1 MKPFLGRVFSEA
13 ASDRQGIDGVPV
25 SDGLHVV
32 RTDPEGC
39 FELPG
44 HDDARFISVH
54 QPSDYATSCHFI
66 RTDTDVASYD
76 FVLRPKQRREHFSF
90 VHIADT
96 ETAEMGDWLDE
107 LKDFVRDAQPA
118 FIMHTGDLCYARGI
132 DWHSRNFT
140 STTMGTPV
148 HTSLG
153 NHDLLAGD
161 YGEQFFESRY
171 GPVNYSFEEGNVLF
185 VVTPMS
191 HGDFAPSYSQMRI
204 FTWLEN
210 LLALFPQKQPKI
222 VFNHDLLTNGL
233 NFDFKNGDDDS
244 EGVIELNS
252 YNLKAWLYGHWH
264 SHFHKRHGPDGPIS
278 LGTAVVAKGGIDHS
292 PAAFR
297 VVNVDAAG
305 DVDTQLRYSYVHRHI
320 TVVAPR
326 QGHQPRSADGAFAVS
341 VNAYHTPSPTV
352 AVRCRIHSADAD
364 NDRQETSDAGWFD
377 LHPRSS
383 WNWSATWLPQDTT
396 AVTTY
401 TLTTEA
407 RLASGHTLTARVEF
421 TLTTADPEA
430 DTTGPVDSTGL
441 DVASDWHN
449 LLGNAGH
456 DGGAAKAL
464 SPPLHL
470 HWVHNAGAS
479 IFMASPVVAQGRVF
493 TATIDDGNA
502 DDCAIIACDAVTGQ
516 QIWRY
521 PTRNSVKNSIV
532 YAAGTVIATDQRGFT
547 YAVDAATGALRWQK
561 DLQYDRL
568 PGFVTGLVT
577 DGESVF
583 TGFGHSLQALSVADG
598 STRWRNSSWEGGEG
612 STPTMTLGAGVL
624 VASSHW
630 RGLYGHDATTGEL
643 LWQHSEHGLRFR
655 DGTVTYRDEL
665 FFLAAQRSL
674 FVIDPRSG
682 EIRQQRQVDC
692 SFHAAS
698 APLVTKDMFI
708 VGTADKGVAAFSRST
723 FEPLWHHP
731 TGKALSY
738 TVPYAS
744 SGAAAVETSP
754 VLAGD
759 TIYFAASDG
768 IFRGID
774 VHTGTGC
781 WQMDLGAPVFT
792 TVAIGGESL
801 FLADFSGNL
810 YAFRQGE

>member
-1 MKPFLGRVFSEA
+1 MRPFRGRVFSDA
-13 ASDRQGIDGVPV
+13 DTQCRGIEGVPV

-32 RTDPEGC
+32 RSDAEGC

-44 HDDARFISVH
+44 HDSARFISVH
-54 QPSDYATSCHFI
+54 QPPDFAASCHFI
-66 RTDTDVASYD
+66 RTDAAVASYD
-76 FVLRPKQRREHFSF
+76 FAMRPKQRREHFSF
-90 VHIADT
+90 VHISDT

-107 LKDFVRDAQPA
+107 LKDFVRDSQPA
-118 FIMHTGDLCYARGI
+118 FIFHTGDLCYAGGI

-140 STTMGTPV
+140 SATMGTPV
-148 HTSLG
+148 YTSLG

-161 YGEQFFESRY
+161 YGEQFFETRF

-185 VVTPMS
+185 VVTPMN
-191 HGDFAPSYSQMRI
+191 HGDFEPSYSQARI
-204 FTWLEN
+204 FTWLQN

-222 VFNHDLLTNGL
+222 IFNHDLLTNGL
-233 NFDFKNGDDDS
+233 NFDFSDGDDHS
-244 EGVIELNS
+244 GSVIELS
-252 YNLKAWLYGHWH
+252 SCNLKAWLYGHWH
-264 SHFHKRHGPDGPIS
+264 SHFHKRHSPDGPIS

-297 VVNVDAAG
+297 VVDVDAEG
-305 DVDTQLRYSYVHRHI
+305 DVRTQLRCSYVHRHI
-320 TVVAPR
+320 TVVSPR
-326 QGHQPRSADGAFAVS
+326 QDHLPRGADGAFTVS

-352 AVRCRIHSADAD
+352 AVRCRIHSD
-364 NDRQETSDAGWFD
+364 TGWFD
-377 LHPRSS
+377 LKPRSA

-396 AVTTY
+396 NTTTY

-407 RLASGHTLTARVEF
+407 RLANGRTLTAHVEF
-421 TLTTADPEA
+421 ILTTAADPGT
-430 DTTGPVDSTGL
+430 DTTDP
-441 DVASDWHN
+441 DVATEWPN
-449 LLGNAGH
+449 LLGNTGH
-456 DGGAAKAL
+456 DGGAARAL
-464 SPPLHL
+464 PPPLHL
-470 HWVHNAGAS
+470 HWVHNVGAS

-502 DDCAIIACDAVTGQ
+502 EDCAIIACDAVTGQ

-521 PTRNSVKNSIV
+521 PTRNSVKNTIV
-532 YAAGTVIATDQRGFT
+532 YAAGTVIATDLHGFT

-568 PGFVTGLVT
+568 PGFVSGLVT

-583 TGFGHSLQALSVADG
+583 TGFGHSLQALAVTDG
-598 STRWRNSSWEGGEG
+598 STLWRNSAWDGGEG

-630 RGLYGHDATTGEL
+630 RGLYGHDAATGEL
-643 LWQHSEHGLRFR
+643 LWQHTEHGLRFR
-655 DGTVTYRDEL
+655 DGTVTYRDNL
-665 FFLAAQRSL
+665 FFLAAQDSL
-674 FVIDPRSG
+674 FILDPRSG
-682 EIRQQRQVDC
+682 AIEQQRQADG

-698 APLVTKDMFI
+698 APLITNDLFI
-708 VGTADKGVAAFSRST
+708 VGTADKGVAAFSRDT
-723 FEPLWHHP
+723 LEPLWDHP

-738 TVPYAS
+738 TVPYAC

-774 VHTGTGC
+774 VHTGTGR

-792 TVAIGGESL
+792 TAAISGELL

-810 YAFRQGE
+810 YAFRQGG